1 MTQQPATLPSDFFVQ
16 NRHRLYAGMES
27 LDLIIL
33 TAHGQLQRSS
43 DNVFSFQQDS
53 SFWYLT
59 GVEYADIIFARD
71 GQGEFLI
78 VPSRGAVREAFDG
91 SIDARQLTAVSGIA
105 EILDEEHGWKRLEA
119 SLKQTKRYATLA
131 PPPPYFDTFGVYANP
146 ARATLAAKIA
156 GIQDGLEVQDIR
168 QDVARL
174 RMIKQPAEL
183 ALLQGAI
190 DITIDTLLDVAQPEK
205 LQSYTHEYQLDADIT
220 RGFRYRG
227 AKGHGF
233 DPIVA
238 GGHNATT
245 LHNVANASALG
256 SGDLVV
262 LDVGAEY
269 GHYCADITRT
279 YSLSGQPS
287 GRQQAVHQAVLDVQE
302 YAYGLL
308 NPGIQLKQYEQDIE
322 RFMGEQL
329 IGLGLI
335 TKNEHEEVRKYYPH
349 STSHF
354 LGIDPHDA
362 GDYQAPLAAGTV
374 ITVEP
379 GIYIPEEGI
388 GVRIEDDVLITAD
401 GIKVLTDR
409 LPKALSL

>member
-1 MTQQPATLPSDFFVQ
+1 MTTISPVLPSDFFVR
-16 NRHRLYAGMES
+16 NRQRLYEVVHNDAP
-27 LDLIIL
+27 IVL
-33 TAHGQLQRSS
+33 TSHGQLQRSS
-43 DNVFSFQQDS
+43 DNVYSFQQDS

-59 GVEYADIIFARD
+59 GVEYPDVIFARD
-71 GQGEFLI
+71 NQGEFLI
-78 VPSRGAVREAFDG
+78 LPSRGAVREAFDG
-91 SIDARQLTAVSGIA
+91 AIDTEALTASTGIA
-105 EILDEEHGWKRLEA
+105 DITDEEAGWKRLEA
-119 SLKQTKRYATLA
+119 ALKAARQYATLA

-146 ARATLAAKIA
+146 ARAALATRIEAVCP
-156 GIQDGLEVQDIR
+156 GLTVQDVR

-174 RMIKQPAEL
+174 RMIKQPGEL
-183 ALLQGAI
+183 ALLQQAI
-190 DITIDTLLDVAQPEK
+190 DITIETLQDVANTAAI
-205 LQSYTHEYQLDADIT
+205 SAYRYEYQVEADIT

-245 LHNVANASALG
+245 LHNVANHSPLG
-256 SGDLVV
+256 TDDLIV

-279 YSLSGQPS
+279 VSMSGSPS
-287 GRQQAVHQAVLDVQE
+287 ERQQAVHRAVLDVQE
-302 YAYGLL
+302 YAYGILK
-308 NPGIQLKQYEQDIE
+308 PSIQLKEYEQQIE
-322 RFMGEQL
+322 HFMGTRL
-329 IGLGLI
+329 IALGLI
-335 TKNEHEEVRKYYPH
+335 KKNEHDEVRKYYPH

-374 ITVEP
+374 LTVEP

-388 GVRIEDDVLITAD
+388 GVRIEDDVLVTDD
-401 GIKVLTDR
+401 GIAVLTKE